1 MINEEKI
8 SEYVAKSVESGVK
21 PLELY
26 FEPIYDCYYG
36 ELNSLR
42 AGLKINSIIS
52 GTLKAEDYLNSG
64 LSFGVMNELSLRAI
78 NKAVAAAEKLNDGG
92 SDFKW
97 LSVKCSSSLI
107 KEKDLYKKL
116 VEIKGGNFAH
126 AAEIEG
132 QATIGSNSENGGL
145 SAKNGAYKQVSTPLN
160 QESASSAQKVCV
172 EFGAEVMKEN
182 AEKDIDLDNFNI
194 DDIVDRPRIASV
206 PKYNLNTE
214 NEKDS
219 MNDDEEIDDPTMGD
233 TFDFDIMDYSKS
245 LQMYIKE
252 RNRVMTDMNYRK
264 ELLLRNKMLKEA
276 TKKSGGMLSEK
287 NSEQAYDN
295 SVQYCTC
302 VYDGSAAFRAN
313 RCYAVHCTKYC
324 QEPYGRCPR
333 KA

>member
-8 SEYVAKSVESGVK
+8 SEYIAKSVESGVK

-36 ELNSLR
+36 ELNSFR

-132 QATIGSNSENGGL
+132 QTTIGSNSENGGL

-160 QESASSAQKVCV
+160 QGSASSAQKVCV

-182 AEKDIDLDNFNI
+182 ASDVNAAFNDIRSAGMLVAVSGYGGEDFPLEKLLNVCPDYLYLDKKITRLASDREKQLAVAPIINLARTLGGEVIVTDLTSDEELKEFKARECVGFIPGEGYKGILNIPEAKEYSLKDIL
-194 DDIVDRPRIASV
+194 
-206 PKYNLNTE
+206 KL
-214 NEKDS
+214 K
-219 MNDDEEIDDPTMGD
+219 
-233 TFDFDIMDYSKS
+233 
-245 LQMYIKE
+245 
-252 RNRVMTDMNYRK
+252 RV
-264 ELLLRNKMLKEA
+264 
-276 TKKSGGMLSEK
+276 
-287 NSEQAYDN
+287 
-295 SVQYCTC
+295 
-302 VYDGSAAFRAN
+302 
-313 RCYAVHCTKYC
+313 
-324 QEPYGRCPR
+324 
-333 KA
+333 